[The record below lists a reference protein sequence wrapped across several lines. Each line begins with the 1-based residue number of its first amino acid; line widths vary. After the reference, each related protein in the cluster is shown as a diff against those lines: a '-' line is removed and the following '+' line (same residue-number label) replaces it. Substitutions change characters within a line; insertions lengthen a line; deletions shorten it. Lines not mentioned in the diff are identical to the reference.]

1 MEEKQMTQTTKKTA
15 DLFQLQMLYMHLTGA
30 SVILNELREQ
40 SDRNLRHVSNE
51 DYDDERL
58 ANRFFTDALQN
69 IDEAEFEIRH
79 IIRKRSL
86 QND

>member
-1 MEEKQMTQTTKKTA
+1 MTQTTYKNA
-15 DLFQLQMLYMHLTGA
+15 DLFQLQMLYVHLTGA

-51 DYDDERL
+51 DYEDERL
-58 ANRFFTDALQN
+58 TNRFFTDALQN

-79 IIRKRSL
+79 IIRKRSA